1 MSICTFF
8 GHSDCSNEI
17 REELLKTINEL
28 IKEENVDKFYV
39 GNNGFFDQLVI
50 SVLDEIKTENI
61 NINFFVVL
69 SQMPSV
75 KNHFIINHYDTILP
89 DGIEYVYPKF
99 AIIYRNKWMVK
110 KSDFVITYIN
120 HPQGGAARFYEY
132 AIKQGK
138 NVINLGSYIK

>member
-8 GHSDCSNEI
+8 GHSDCKNEI
-17 REELLKTINEL
+17 REELLKTINKL
-28 IKEENVDKFYV
+28 IEEENVDKFYV

-50 SVLDEIKTENI
+50 SVLDEIKLENNDI
-61 NINFFVVL
+61 IFYVVL

-89 DGIEYVYPKF
+89 DGIEYVYPRF

-110 KSDFVITYIN
+110 KSDFVVTYIDR
-120 HPQGGAARFYEY
+120 PQGGAARFYEY

-138 NVINLGSYIK
+138 KVINLGSYNL